1 MEKSLFYNALPD
13 ENEITGYDRNYN
25 ADDLSDWLA
34 TVLTTGVIKSDTAL
48 KVSPASGMIIEV
60 AAGRAVING
69 KPYVNDA
76 SKIFTVPTAPTGAT
90 PRVDLVVL
98 RFDKS
103 QAVRKTSLVYITG
116 TGNSIPAI
124 RRNAVYYDLALAK
137 ITVQPNATA
146 INAGDITDLR
156 GDKESSVTT
165 ASGTALGYCPWLVA
179 AKGYEDYYDAIVL
192 RYEDS
197 IIMPSAG
204 TVVTFNIPTYG
215 WTGADLLSVYTNGI
229 REKEENYTV
238 TNKNTI
244 TFKSSK
250 VANTEVLVVVEKTI
264 DGEGLG
270 TALDQYLE
278 LQAMVLGMQKSNEY
292 AYICNGVNDNVKLSE
307 LVNAFLTGSSS
318 LYEDMTIK
326 IYGQFGATA
335 PIKGLG
341 TSASPYVWIDAGL
354 GSATTRRVYLDFGN
368 CSQIALPQGEDDK
381 YYIVFFGL
389 HTYIKN
395 CNIIANGS
403 NSHIYMFSS
412 AAAVVNYCENCRFWI
427 TAASGYISRG
437 GTFKNCRCSLTI
449 TANDAYIFNVLSGGL
464 LRVFGGE
471 FICYAPT
478 GQHSSVVYVNSA
490 QTNAVAITYGMNCP
504 TISRG
509 GYVQSFAINCNTNS
523 ALCSFTDTITTL
535 PITAAGQNTRGIIAI
550 SKAGLY

>member
-25 ADDLSDWLA
+25 ADDISDWLA

-48 KVSPASGMIIEV
+48 KVSPTSGMIIEV

-76 SKIFTVPTAPTGAT
+76 AKAFTVPTAPTGAT

-103 QAVRKTSLVYITG
+103 QAQRKTTLVYITG
-116 TGNSIPAI
+116 SGASVPAI
-124 RRNAVYYDLALAK
+124 RRNAVYYDLVLAK
-137 ITVQPNATA
+137 ITVKPNVTA

-156 GDKESSVTT
+156 GDKESSVIT

-197 IIMPSAG
+197 ITMATAG

-244 TFKSSK
+244 TFASTKT
-250 VANTEVLVVVEKTI
+250 AGTEVLVVVEKTI
-264 DGEGLG
+264 DGEGLS

-278 LQAMVLGMQKSNEY
+278 LQTMVLGLQKSNEFT
-292 AYICNGVNDNVKLSE
+292 YICNGVNDNVKISA

-335 PIKGLG
+335 PTKGSG
-341 TSASPYVWIDAGL
+341 TSASPYIWIDAGL
-354 GSATTRRVYLDFGN
+354 GSASTRRVYLDFGN
-368 CSQIALPQGEDDK
+368 CSQITLPQGEDDK
-381 YYIVFFGL
+381 YYIVFYGL
-389 HTYIKN
+389 QTHIKN
-395 CNIIANGS
+395 GNIVANGA
-403 NSHIYMFSS
+403 NAHIYMFS
-412 AAAVVNYCENCRFWI
+412 AAALTINYCENCRFWI

-437 GTFKNCRCSLTI
+437 GTFKNCRCSLTT
-449 TANDAYIFNVLSGGL
+449 TANDAYVFNVLSGGL

-471 FICYAPT
+471 YLCYAPT
-478 GQHSSVVYVNSA
+478 GQNSSVIYVNSA

-504 TISRG
+504 TSSRPS
-509 GYVQSFAINCNTNS
+509 YVQSFAINCLTNS

-535 PITAAGQNTRGIIAI
+535 PIEAAGQNIRGTIAI